1 MPFVD
6 RLSPCLCVIQEGDG
20 SARKDERIADDIAD
34 RSARRRETANASLIE
49 DSLLGAR

>member
-6 RLSPCLCVIQEGDG
+6 RLSPEGEGEEGDG